1 MRQLKIEN
9 PTLRKE
15 NRLYNMSLLTE
26 VCDLRYYDMIYVYHK
41 IKTGEELELRRDL
54 MALFNPYAIEVVYKG
69 YKLGYVSERN
79 SRMIAMQMDQG
90 KKVKCQVNRTAF
102 NPHNPMSGL
111 DIEIKYEGF

>member
-9 PTLRKE
+9 PILKKE
-15 NRLYNMSLLTE
+15 NRLYNMNLLTE
-26 VCDLRYYDMIYVYHK
+26 VNDLRYYDMIYVYHK
-41 IKTGEELELRRDL
+41 IKPGDELTLRRDV
-54 MALFNPYAIEVVYKG
+54 MCLFNPYAIEVIYQG

-79 SRMIAMQMDQG
+79 SRMIALQMDQG
-90 KKVKCQVNRTAF
+90 KKVKCLVNRTAY